1 MASRRSSPVLV
12 NSMNQPERLPVL
24 AFIAACLG
32 VFFVLYLILGGE
44 DSAIGVEVETS
55 DELLVDD
62 DFLDEEDT
70 PIYKQRRSTRSTP
83 RVNNSFSSSFEAPSI
98 NTVET
103 PKREIKEWPKW
114 VKRHMRKNKK
124 LSIEQRKAI
133 LRKRL
138 KTQGFKNQKYIN
150 LRVLDLDRRSFDS
163 ARSEAEMLIESGN
176 IDQAL
181 KLLQEEL
188 DATQEENLLVRS
200 EILSLKMKIAMSH
213 GYATLANNI
222 LHQQVRL
229 IKEINSIK
237 KNTILVNNPNARAIM
252 ENTDKELNEYE
263 KRKEASK
270 NVLNGL
276 KENNELI
283 KVMKDSIKKSLVSYM
298 YNNSDIPA
306 EEIQAHFKTFEKRIE
321 KGWANPK

>member
-1 MASRRSSPVLV
+1 
-12 NSMNQPERLPVL
+12 MNQPERLPVL
-24 AFIAACLG
+24 AFIAACVS

-44 DSAIGVEVETS
+44 DSAIGVKVETS

-62 DFLDEEDT
+62 DFLDEDYT
-70 PIYKQRRSTRSTP
+70 PVYKQRRPSRSTP
-83 RVNNSFSSSFEAPSI
+83 QVSNSFASSFEASTIHTP
-98 NTVET
+98 ET

-124 LSIEQRKAI
+124 LSLEQKKAY

-138 KTQGFKNQKYIN
+138 KAKGFKNQQYIN
-150 LRVLDLDRRSFDS
+150 LRVLNLDRRSFDS
-163 ARSEAEMLIESGN
+163 SRRQAEMLIDSGN

-188 DATQEENLLVRS
+188 DGTQEENLLVRS
-200 EILSLKMKIAMSH
+200 EILSLKMKIAMSY

-229 IKEINSIK
+229 VREINSIK
-237 KNTILVNNPNARAIM
+237 KNTILINNPNARAIM
-252 ENTDKELNEYE
+252 ENTDKEIEEYE

-270 NVLNGL
+270 DVLNEF
-276 KENNELI
+276 KDNSTLI
-283 KVMKDSIKKSLVSYM
+283 EVMKDSIKKNLVSYM
-298 YNNSDIPA
+298 YNNSDIDIPA
-306 EEIQAHFKTFEKRIE
+306 DELKAHFKEFEKRI
-321 KGWANPK
+321 KSGWANPK